1 MLLAFNL
8 KEIYNNIE
16 DYQVSVDRS
25 LFRINLCGALHKTC
39 NGHDNVSVCLSRNGT
54 EYAIGMRNE
63 TLEYMDG
70 RLSLHLTGEEC
81 IPGTPSSVTVIL
93 ACEHLS
99 PDGPKTQPQ
108 VFPSGMLTATL
119 HPSIR
124 LLTDYLFLRCE

>member
-8 KEIYNNIE
+8 KEIYNHIE
-16 DYQVSVDRS
+16 DHQVSVDRS
-25 LFRINLCGALHKTC
+25 LFRINLCGALHSTC
-39 NGHDNVSVCLSRNGT
+39 NGHDNVSVCLLRNKT

-108 VFPSGMLTATL
+108 VFPSGM
-119 HPSIR
+119 
-124 LLTDYLFLRCE
+124 